1 MNDPDLG
8 LDVEEDPSEICFFRH
23 VARMEEGSD
32 VQTWGVVRVHGVEG
46 NKKIHSQ

>member
-1 MNDPDLG
+1 MNKRSVRRVQR
-8 LDVEEDPSEICFFRH
+8 VEGY

-46 NKKIHSQ
+46 NKKINSQ